1 MKHKALS
8 LQSDFEVAFAVR
20 KVQAAEMT
28 LAPGS
33 NTGGPD
39 NRHSGADQWMYV
51 VSGSG
56 LAIVDGVRQPLQAGS
71 LLVIEHG
78 ETHEIRCTGDE
89 PLCTV
94 NFYSPPAYDKTGDTL
109 PATVDSRLH
118 WLTCALAPTLLKRC
132 ANRFRCASRPARWRG
147 A

>member
-109 PATVDSRLH
+109 PAGD
-118 WLTCALAPTLLKRC
+118 
-132 ANRFRCASRPARWRG
+132 G
-147 A
+147 